1 MAGLGGLGMRVL
13 RIGAI
18 VACAVLGILLILLAQ
33 DVHSWASTQHRDTL
47 ATTAHPSTPVA
58 LTASTI
64 LPAGVSESA
73 LTAGRERDWLDAI
86 QKFAYAYE
94 KTASVDGLGPPLI
107 ALLNQGEVAL
117 NKLTQDPNP
126 ARASQAYDLLAV
138 LVFRQAYPG
147 SNVNPGL
154 VGNALIDL
162 ENAVRLD
169 PQNEFAK
176 ENLERALRVAVAVHT
191 TVKQAPSTGNAA
203 GTKRKGGQGAPP
215 GVGY

>member
-1 MAGLGGLGMRVL
+1 MARLGSPGMRAL

-18 VACAVLGILLILLAQ
+18 VACAALGILLVLLAQ
-33 DVHSWASTQHRDTL
+33 DVRSWGSTLHDDAL
-47 ATTAHPSTPVA
+47 AATAHPSTPVE
-58 LTASTI
+58 LTPSTI
-64 LPAGVSESA
+64 LPAGASERA
-73 LTAGRERDWLDAI
+73 LNAGDDRAWLDAI
-86 QKFAYAYE
+86 QKFTYAYE
-94 KTASVDGLGPPLI
+94 KTENVDGLGPPLL

-117 NKLTQDPNP
+117 NKLTQDPDP
-126 ARASQAYDLLAV
+126 ASASQAYDLLAV

-147 SNVNPGL
+147 SSVDPGL

-176 ENLERALRVAVAVHT
+176 ENLERALRVASAVHA
-191 TVKQAPSTGNAA
+191 TVKQAPSTGNTA
-203 GTKRKGGQGAPP
+203 GTKRRGGQGAPA